1 MFKILPK
8 HLFIGIVVF
17 FPLCGLTAWH
27 VHAAIPAAERA
38 ALIALYS
45 GTDGDNWNDNSGW
58 KTPPLDVDGFAL
70 PGTENTWFGVTTDG
84 GNASVTAINLGNN
97 QLTGSIPPELGNLSN
112 LIDLSLHRNQLSG
125 GIPAELGNLANLQ
138 AIILEFNQLTGT
150 IPIQLGNLT
159 NLINLDLQGNQL
171 TGSIPAELGNLI
183 SLEALDLRQN
193 QLTGNIPIEI
203 GNLANLEGLVLTFN
217 QLTGDIPAELGNLS
231 NLLGLRLDNNQ
242 FTGSIPSELGNLAN
256 LQWLDLS
263 SNQLIGTMPSELGN
277 LTNLQILELHNNRL
291 SGSIPVELG
300 NLINLATLLINSN
313 MLIGAIPISLINLS
327 GLSNTDI
334 GYNAVYTDNAT
345 LGTFLSSEDPDW
357 EDTQTVAPE
366 NVSAS
371 TTSDTSAE
379 VSWTPILYTA
389 DSGGYQVFYSTS
401 SGGPYTLLGS
411 TIDKSAS
418 QMEITGL
425 DPGTTYFFVVKTRTD
440 PHIQNQ
446 NAVDSENSQEA
457 TAKTTGDSDKSSGCF
472 IATAAYGS
480 PTAEEIKVL
489 STLRETL
496 LRILSPDG

>member
-1 MFKILPK
+1 MLKILPK

-17 FPLCGLTAWH
+17 FPFCGLTARH

-38 ALIALYS
+38 ALIALYN
-45 GTDGDNWNDNSGW
+45 GTDGDNWNDNTGW
-58 KTPPLDVDGFAL
+58 KEPPLDVDGFAL

-84 GNASVTAINLGNN
+84 GNANITAINLRNN

-112 LIDLSLHRNQLSG
+112 LQSLLLHVNQLSG
-125 GIPAELGNLANLQ
+125 DIPAELANLANLQ

-150 IPIQLGNLT
+150 IPIQLGNLAS
-159 NLINLDLQGNQL
+159 LIVLDLQGNQL
-171 TGSIPAELGNLI
+171 RGNIPTELGNLTD
-183 SLEALDLRQN
+183 LEQLDLRNN
-193 QLTGNIPIEI
+193 QLTGNIPAEIE
-203 GNLANLEGLVLTFN
+203 
-217 QLTGDIPAELGNLS
+217 NLS
-231 NLLGLRLDNNQ
+231 NLLGLALDDNQLSGDIPPELGNLSVLLVLTFANNRL
-242 FTGSIPSELGNLAN
+242 TGKIPSELGNLID
-256 LQWLDLS
+256 LQTFWIS
-263 SNQLIGTMPSELGN
+263 SNRLMGSIPITLTN
-277 LTNLQILELHNNRL
+277 LTNL
-291 SGSIPVELG
+291 
-300 NLINLATLLINSN
+300 
-313 MLIGAIPISLINLS
+313 
-327 GLSNTDI
+327 TDMVI
-334 GYNAVYTDNAT
+334 GYNALYTDNAT

-366 NVSAS
+366 DVSAS
-371 TTSDTSAE
+371 TTSDTSVE

-411 TIDKSAS
+411 TMDKSAS
-418 QMEITGL
+418 QMEVKGL

-457 TAKTTGDSDKSSGCF
+457 TAKTTGDSGKSSGCF

-480 PTAEEIKVL
+480 PMAEEIKML

-496 LRILSPDG
+496 LQILSPGG